1 MANIKQIK
9 TPDGVTHNIA
19 PEIDSSGNN
28 FVNTY
33 ATKTELNKKADDYS
47 LEIYNGTGGN
57 PKPVRFLTVGYD
69 TCNSENG
76 VAIKIGLVSGHGN
89 GTSYAFLEDAIIRV
103 THLGGVEVDNFKYY
117 GADAGT
123 YDGAG
128 RQYGDIFWVI
138 DETNKVVTFYCL
150 MGQYARVNSTP
161 YKRLTYSTGGTI
173 TQYTS
178 GAVYTEGTKIWANNN
193 LYALKSDIKSGLPT
207 VNADNN
213 GQILKVVNG
222 AWSTA
227 LESTTIPVA
236 SSTAVGGI
244 KTGYTASGKN
254 YPVVLDGDGK
264 AYVNVPW
271 TDTNTDTNTWRPV
284 KVNGT
289 NLLTDSTSALNFS
302 TAGFATVTGSSGTVT
317 LDTKIRKVASVAEA
331 TDTSCVYLI
340 PSSNGNLQQSYI
352 IASSAPADTTKIWVD
367 SANSNIAKVW
377 NGSAWS
383 TLGSVWS

>member
-9 TPDGVTHNIA
+9 TPDGTTHNIA

-28 FVNTY
+28 IVNTY

-47 LEIYNGTGGN
+47 LEIYNGTSGN

-69 TCNSENG
+69 TCDSENG
-76 VAIKIGLVSGHGN
+76 VAIKIGMVSGHGN

-103 THLGGVEVDNFKYY
+103 TYLGGVEVDNFKYY

-128 RQYGDIFWVI
+128 RRYGDIFWVI
-138 DETNKVVTFYCL
+138 DETNKLVTFYCL

-178 GAVYTEGTKIWANNN
+178 NAVYSEGTKIWANNN
-193 LYALKSDIKSGLPT
+193 LYALKSDITSGLPT

-222 AWSTA
+222 VWSTA

-284 KVNGT
+284 KVNGA
-289 NLLTDSTSALNFS
+289 NLLTDSTSAVNFS
-302 TAGFATVTGSSGTVT
+302 AAGFATVTGSSGTVT

>member
-69 TCNSENG
+69 TCDSENG
-76 VAIKIGLVSGHGN
+76 VAIKVGLVSGHGN

-103 THLGGVEVDNFKYY
+103 TYLGGVEVDNFKYY

-289 NLLTDSTSALNFS
+289 NLLTDSTSAVNFS
-302 TAGFATVTGSSGTVT
+302 AAGFATVTGSSGTVT

-352 IASSAPADTTKIWVD
+352 IASRAPADTTKIWVD

>member
-1 MANIKQIK
+1 MADIKQVK
-9 TPDGVTHNIA
+9 TPDGVTHDIRDDSKVPLEGSCFANI
-19 PEIDSSGNN
+19 EFTEGSTILLNTGTFMTDDSYGIIHNN
-28 FVNTY
+28 TITCYGDYFSIGSATDNTKGCY
-33 ATKTELNKKADDYS
+33 IESYDNYIES
-47 LEIYNGTGGN
+47 YNN
-57 PKPVRFLTVGYD
+57 VMDF
-69 TCNSENG
+69 
-76 VAIKIGLVSGHGN
+76 
-89 GTSYAFLEDAIIRV
+89 
-103 THLGGVEVDNFKYY
+103 Y
-117 GADAGT
+117 GAGVYFDDTSVITLESIQNSAGT
-123 YDGAG
+123 
-128 RQYGDIFWVI
+128 
-138 DETNKVVTFYCL
+138 
-150 MGQYARVNSTP
+150 
-161 YKRLTYSTGGTI
+161 TI
-173 TQYTS
+173 T
-178 GAVYTEGTKIWANNN
+178 
-193 LYALKSDIKSGLPT
+193 LPSVT
-207 VNADNN
+207 ADNN

-284 KVNGT
+284 KVNNT

-302 TAGFATVTGSSGTVT
+302 TAGFATVSGSSGTVT
-317 LDTKIRKVASVAEA
+317 FDTKIRKVASVAEA
-331 TDTSCVYLI
+331 TDTSCVYLV

-377 NGSAWS
+377 SGSAWS